1 MRKETGPGSQKEPIS
16 MLCYGWGWGAV
27 TTTWG
32 TVLMGHSIRKVEN
45 PALRYAK
52 REESLDTSQLCHLIA
67 LRLHYSPSLC
77 PGSHTCR
84 VHLCTKCSP
93 SFLSTVIAQCLAQE
107 KQAELPI
114 IVNTGPA
121 MIALTVTSGDRTIL
135 SEWQMWGFVIERVL
149 CHQHIFQAGR
159 NKLRRRELKRIWALR
174 RAWALWWGRERE
186 QGETSGTFSSGV
198 NKDVPQRFSHE
209 NTLVLSCF
217 REGWEL
223 CVAFLKDVAA
233 GRFSEL
239 KSSCCFITPLCLT
252 CACGPCVS
260 AQHPSLTSM
269 PACCLDLA
277 I

>member
-1 MRKETGPGSQKEPIS
+1 

-32 TVLMGHSIRKVEN
+32 TVLMGHSVRKVEN

-135 SEWQMWGFVIERVL
+135 SE
-149 CHQHIFQAGR
+149 
-159 NKLRRRELKRIWALR
+159 
-174 RAWALWWGRERE
+174 
-186 QGETSGTFSSGV
+186 
-198 NKDVPQRFSHE
+198 
-209 NTLVLSCF
+209 
-217 REGWEL
+217 
-223 CVAFLKDVAA
+223 
-233 GRFSEL
+233 
-239 KSSCCFITPLCLT
+239 
-252 CACGPCVS
+252 
-260 AQHPSLTSM
+260 
-269 PACCLDLA
+269 
-277 I
+277 